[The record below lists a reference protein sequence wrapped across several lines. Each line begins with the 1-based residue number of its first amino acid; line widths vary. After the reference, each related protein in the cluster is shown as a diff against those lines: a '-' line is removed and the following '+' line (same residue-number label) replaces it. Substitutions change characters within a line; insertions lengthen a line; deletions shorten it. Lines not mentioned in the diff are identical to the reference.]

1 MLTFHS
7 LRVVDIHPEAEDAVG
22 ISLDVPPELRA
33 EYQGLPGQH
42 VVVRT
47 EINDEENRRTYSLV
61 NAPGEL
67 PLRIV
72 LRVHPSGHMSRY
84 LAEQLN
90 VGDSLDVLPPNG
102 SFTPRRAAHE
112 AGTYVAFASGCGI
125 TPVLSVIRAL
135 LAANPSNRVILFYGN
150 ASTGRAMCVEE
161 LLGLKD
167 RYLQQLSLHF
177 LMSREPQESE
187 LYNGRIDAGRVR
199 QLAEA
204 LFKPGDVNE
213 FFVCGPGNM
222 IDEVSA
228 TLRELGVSGER
239 IHGEHFTVATTTAV
253 GAQSIAASASGAIT
267 VEFDTVQ
274 PAAITVDFDE
284 KPSDAIAVEFDA
296 PPVAITSA
304 DEPVWAPETA
314 SAASTSAG
322 AAGAPSAATGRTS
335 APGAPS
341 ATPSKASVPAA
352 PSATPSQASAAATP
366 SAASNKAGVATDG
379 ATASPSKPALA
390 PDESEVTVLMDGR
403 RRTFTMRMND
413 DVVLDAAM
421 RAGLELP
428 FSCRAGVCST
438 CRTKVV
444 RGEVEMAQNYAL
456 EEYEVEQGYV
466 LACQSRVKTPV
477 LELDYDEK

>member
-1 MLTFHS
+1 
-7 LRVVDIHPEAEDAVG
+7 
-22 ISLDVPPELRA
+22 
-33 EYQGLPGQH
+33 
-42 VVVRT
+42 
-47 EINDEENRRTYSLV
+47 
-61 NAPGEL
+61 
-67 PLRIV
+67 
-72 LRVHPSGHMSRY
+72 
-84 LAEQLN
+84 
-90 VGDSLDVLPPNG
+90 
-102 SFTPRRAAHE
+102 
-112 AGTYVAFASGCGI
+112 
-125 TPVLSVIRAL
+125 LSVIRSL
-135 LAANPSNRVILFYGN
+135 LAANQGNRVILFYGN

-187 LYNGRIDAGRVR
+187 LYNGRIDASRVR
-199 QLAEA
+199 QLAGA
-204 LFKPGDVNE
+204 LFKPGDVTE

-228 TLRELGVSGER
+228 ALRELGVSAEK

-267 VEFDTVQ
+267 VEFDPVQ

-304 DEPVWAPETA
+304 EETVWAPETA
-314 SAASTSAG
+314 PATTSEAG
-322 AAGAPSAATGRTS
+322 APRAPSAAASKVNAQGV
-335 APGAPS
+335 PS
-341 ATPSKASVPAA
+341 TVPSEG
-352 PSATPSQASAAATP
+352 
-366 SAASNKAGVATDG
+366 NAGMVTDS
-379 ATASPSKPALA
+379 ATASPNKPALA
-390 PDESEVTVLMDGR
+390 SDQAEVTVLMDGR